1 MRLAKRPN
9 EPYNN
14 SNQQSYKLVTFGK
27 SLTVLDIHQEAQKQR
42 KKQSCLL
49 YPQSQHIDPKCRNIK
64 DKLKI
69 AQVQLIHC
77 QQYRVF

>member
-1 MRLAKRPN
+1 MRLSKRPN

-14 SNQQSYKLVTFGK
+14 SSKQSYKLVTFGK
-27 SLTVLDIHQEAQKQR
+27 SLTVLDIHQEAQKKR

-49 YPQSQHIDPKCRNIK
+49 YPQSRHIDPKCKKFK
-64 DKLKI
+64 DRIKI

-77 QQYRVF
+77 PQ